1 MRLRR
6 LSFVAGWAAVGLLAA
21 VGLAAFGASERP
33 SADLSVEAAG
43 TNMGH
48 TTGAYAGLT
57 FAILGS
63 DVEVAIAKLSEDSVI
78 TDEDLLSLA
87 SNSGAEAPEAPSIAP
102 STGAWM
108 SQVEVRAL
116 ISEHFAQED
125 VNTAVRVAWCESR
138 FNPESVDLRTGAVG
152 LFKHLPRY
160 WSERAEAAGFPGAD
174 PADPEASV
182 AAAAWAIYEGGGWDV
197 FACRG

>member
-21 VGLAAFGASERP
+21 VGFAAFGASERP
-33 SADLSVEAAG
+33 SADVSVEAVG
-43 TNMGH
+43 VNMGH

-57 FAILGS
+57 FAILGT
-63 DVEVAIAKLSEDSVI
+63 DFEVAIAELSQDTVI
-78 TDEDLLSLA
+78 TDKDLFSLA
-87 SNSGAEAPEAPSIAP
+87 SSSVAETSETPSIDP
-102 STGAWM
+102 STGAWL

-116 ISEHFAQED
+116 ILEYFAQED

-160 WSERAEAAGFPGAD
+160 WAERAEAAGFTGAD
-174 PADPEASV
+174 PTDPEASV
-182 AAAAWAIYEGGGWDV
+182 AAAAWAIYDGGGWDV